1 MKKQRSRFSALARYG
16 VVLAAMILAAGFI
29 VRDMAQTAVVD
40 APKWN
45 KRASDELSKIVKI
58 EPRRGDIL
66 ADDGSVLATNMQFHT
81 VWIDFTS
88 GPFREQR
95 LVAALDSLA
104 DSLALHFPRRTR
116 DEWKNLFA
124 SELKLDKEKRHQ
136 SVCLLRGISYSDYLL
151 LRTFPFLNLPNKY
164 HCGIVLESYDR
175 RVNPYGKMAR
185 LSIGVVSETKEDRVR
200 RGRWGLERSLDSLLY
215 GKAGTARKI
224 PLTKRMEDWTETPA
238 QDGWDVTTTIDI
250 NLQEMLDNELL
261 SGLDYCGAEWGTA
274 ILMDVK
280 TGDIKA
286 LSNLQL
292 SEDGTRYIEARNRAI
307 ERVEPGSVVKTLSMI
322 VALEDGIVN
331 EFSNITTGSS
341 WAYQGKH
348 PIRDTHISASK
359 TPREI
364 ISHSSNIGMARIITS
379 RYGSKPGAFYSR
391 LKSMGL
397 FEPMRSGI
405 AGEVIPKV
413 DSLPDNSEGRFAL
426 SRQSYGYATEFS
438 PLWTLAIYNAVA
450 NGGEFVRPRLV
461 SRLSTKDGRDS
472 VIPPSYIRPRICSEQ
487 NARLLRAWL
496 ADVITNPQ
504 GTGKALKS
512 DLVSLAGKTGT
523 CYVIE
528 NSTYNTSAKRLAFCG
543 FFPADEPI
551 YSCIVLVSK
560 PTRNAF
566 GAAGTSGNIFRSVA
580 HKLYA
585 RGLLNNSS
593 DYLSVTHTG
602 TRPTLFASPDG
613 ERTAMISSEFNLQG
627 PLTLIRNYKPSAS
640 SPGAVPDVCGLGLRD
655 AVRILENAGY
665 NVEISGAGY
674 VSSQT
679 PAPGARLV
687 GGRKVALHCTI

>member
-29 VRDMAQTAVVD
+29 IRDMAQTAVVD

-45 KRASDELSKIVKI
+45 KRVSDELSEVVEI

-66 ADDGSVLATNMQFHT
+66 ADDGSVLATNMRYHT
-81 VWIDFTS
+81 VWIDFKS
-88 GPFREQR
+88 GPLREKR
-95 LVAALDSLA
+95 LVAALDSLS
-104 DSLALHFPRRTR
+104 DSLALHFPQRTR
-116 DEWKNLFA
+116 REWHDFFA
-124 SELKLDKEKRHQ
+124 RELRVDKDKRHG
-136 SVCLLRGISYSDYLL
+136 SKCLLRGISYTDYLL

-185 LSIGVVSETKEDRVR
+185 LSIGVVSETADDPVR

-215 GKAGTARKI
+215 GRAGTARKI
-224 PLTKRMEDWTETPA
+224 PLTKRVENWTEIPP

-261 SGLDYCGAEWGTA
+261 AGLDYCGAEWGTA

-280 TGDIKA
+280 TGSIKA

-292 SEDGTRYIEARNRAI
+292 SEDGSRYIEARNRAI
-307 ERVEPGSVVKTLSMI
+307 ERVEPGSVVKTLSML

-331 EFSNITTGSS
+331 EFSNIPTGAS

-348 PIRDTHISASK
+348 PIRDSHISASK

-379 RYGSKPGAFYSR
+379 RYGSNPGAFYTR
-391 LKSMGL
+391 LKSLGL

-405 AGEVIPKV
+405 AGEIIPKV

-461 SRLSTKDGRDS
+461 SRISTKTGIDS
-472 VIPPSYIRPRICSEQ
+472 VIPVDYIRPRICTEQ
-487 NARLLRAWL
+487 NARLLRSWL
-496 ADVITNPQ
+496 ADVIENPQ

-512 DLVSLAGKTGT
+512 DLVKLAGKTGT

-528 NSTYNTSAKRLAFCG
+528 NSAYNTSAKRLAFCG

-551 YSCIVLVSK
+551 YSCIVVVSK

-585 RGLLNNSS
+585 RGMLNNSS
-593 DYLSVTHTG
+593 DYLSTTNTG
-602 TRPTLFASPDG
+602 TRPTLFAFADATRSA
-613 ERTAMISSEFNLQG
+613 TISQEFNLQG
-627 PLTLIRNYKPSAS
+627 PLSVIRNYTAKTPAA
-640 SPGAVPDVCGLGLRD
+640 GAVPDVCGLGIRD
-655 AVRILENAGY
+655 AVKILEGAGY
-665 NVEISGAGY
+665 NVEVIGAGF
-674 VSSQT
+674 VSTQA
-679 PAPGARLV
+679 PAKGTRL
-687 GGRKVALHCTI
+687 GSGRKVTLHCSI